1 LAEYTVQITYRY
13 TDPEYV
19 RSRRLNNLDGV
30 PKWKSLGIA
39 LLCLVPSLLLVT
51 LTESFV
57 AVTSFVVVAVSLIL
71 LVLSAIIRQP
81 TQVDEHEHHV
91 TFSDE
96 TLFEQTSDS
105 QYELRWQYFDEFI
118 ENKNEFLLERL
129 GRYLTFPKRIF
140 TPQQQ
145 AEFRLIIAKIN
156 QEIPENSI
164 PISLYTKLFSQVDS
178 DRIARFT
185 YQPEDLVMAV
195 TDPLTLVNAS
205 QTETPAKKKI
215 SGWTM
220 VGWFAIFMFAASCV
234 MIAPARAGSSWSV
247 AQYLLLGA
255 TIVLPFFLL
264 VLAGKFIRYRIAQR
278 LPQVPRHEHELVL
291 LREGM
296 SMGTVDNVS
305 FYDWRDI
312 DAFYQNGSCYCFKT
326 FNNLFH
332 VVPKRAFAGE
342 TESEHFLRNAI
353 EMHREYRR
361 DCDITA
367 TVVEETGNPYQ
378 PPAI

>member
-1 LAEYTVQITYRY
+1 MQITYRY
-13 TDPEYV
+13 TDSEYV
-19 RSRRLNNLDGV
+19 RSRRLNKLDGV

-57 AVTSFVVVAVSLIL
+57 VVVSFVVVAVSLIL

-81 TQVDEHEHHV
+81 VQVDEHEHHV

-105 QYELRWQYFDEFI
+105 QYELRWQYFDEVI
-118 ENKNEFLLERL
+118 ENEDEFLLERL
-129 GRYLTFPKRIF
+129 GRYVAFPKRIF
-140 TPQQQ
+140 TSQQQ
-145 AEFRLIIAKIN
+145 AEFRLIIEKIN
-156 QEIPENSI
+156 QEMPENSF
-164 PISLYTKLFSQVDS
+164 PISLYTKSFSQVDS
-178 DRIARFT
+178 DRITRFT
-185 YQPEDLVMAV
+185 YQPEDLVVAV
-195 TDPLTLVNAS
+195 TDPLTLVDAS

-215 SGWTM
+215 SRLPM
-220 VGWFAIFMFAASCV
+220 VSWFVIFMFAASWV
-234 MIAPARAGSSWSV
+234 MNALSGAGSLWSFT
-247 AQYLLLGA
+247 QYLLLGT
-255 TIVLPFFLL
+255 TIVLPFILL
-264 VLAGKFIRYRIAQR
+264 VLAGKFFRYRAAQR
-278 LPQVPRHEHELVL
+278 LPEVPRHENELVL
-291 LREGM
+291 LREGI
-296 SMGTVDNVS
+296 SIGTVDNVS

-342 TESEHFLRNAI
+342 IESEQFLRNAI
-353 EMHREYRR
+353 EMHREFRR

-367 TVVEETGNPYQ
+367 IVVEETGNPYQ